1 MAASLVAATLGLT
14 GCSVVTGVMALQ
26 PYDKSYQVMGESR
39 TIAGVER
46 QVEVVINT
54 PGVIDFGCTVFER
67 ERYDVRETRERW
79 STTTRVI
86 MGSFVVLES
95 IFGAGTYF
103 RHTDDPDKQRQDHLV
118 GGLLMA
124 DAVATLGFIVFL
136 PDRVW
141 EGRTV
146 DYRPWRVAVGEESA
160 GCPPA
165 MTVEYAGR
173 SLALSPSGRLA
184 PDDERWLIDQ
194 LVISDG
200 EIHFGAGSALL
211 GQPTRTGS
219 IRLGS
224 SERCR
229 LARAIG
235 HPAAASVCPQL
246 TPGAPAPAP
255 FGPPGPSLF
264 PQLRIRID
272 FGAPA
277 PPVPRGDPPRPPTL
291 QPVTR

>member
-1 MAASLVAATLGLT
+1 MAACLAAATLGPT

-26 PYDKSYQVMGESR
+26 PYDKSYQVISESR
-39 TIAGVER
+39 TLAGTER

-67 ERYDVRETRERW
+67 ERYDVRQTRERW
-79 STTTRVI
+79 STTTRVV
-86 MGSFVVLES
+86 MGGFVVLES
-95 IFGAGTYF
+95 IFGPGTYF

-124 DAVATLGFIVFL
+124 DAVATLGFILFL

-141 EGRTV
+141 EGRTI
-146 DYRPWRVAVGEESA
+146 DYGPWRVAVGEEVA
-160 GCPPA
+160 GCPE

-173 SLALSPSGRLA
+173 SLALSPSGRLS

-194 LVISDG
+194 LVMSDG

-224 SERCR
+224 ADRCS
-229 LARAIG
+229 LARAVG

-246 TPGAPAPAP
+246 TPGAPPPAL
-255 FGPPGPSLF
+255 FGLPGPSLS
-264 PQLRIRID
+264 PQFRIRID
-272 FGAPA
+272 FGAP
-277 PPVPRGDPPRPPTL
+277 PPLLRRDPPGP
-291 QPVTR
+291 